1 MDLAQQQDLAGLLET
16 HWPLVVEAWRAGL
29 PMASIGSAAPKVA
42 VLQSIGVLDML
53 LKIDD
58 DFRKVTSAVA
68 NGRDVDVLTS
78 DDFQLIASRYADWY
92 RAGK

>member
-1 MDLAQQQDLAGLLET
+1 MDLAQQHDLAGLLET

-29 PMASIGSAAPKVA
+29 PMVSIGRPAPKVT
-42 VLQSIGVLDML
+42 VLQSIGVLDMR

-58 DFRKVTSAVA
+58 DFHKVASAVA
-68 NGRDVDVLTS
+68 NGGNVDTLTK
-78 DDFQLIASRYADWY
+78 DDFNLIASRYADWY